1 MPGVF
6 MSKLDIFKILKL
18 LPWLPITIVNSRTQT
33 LYSRAV
39 AMATEISGF
48 SQQSAVASEASRIKP
63 DTRQAPSEAD
73 MKTAATLVDTEY
85 LEKIQSVAEEA
96 DKPEQVSKAEALSVG
111 ELQEI
116 LNEINSALYSQNR
129 SLKFDIHDKTDDLV
143 VRVWNTKTDEVIRQ
157 YPSEEVLARR
167 ARLLE
172 GDTQS
177 FSTQVS

>member
-1 MPGVF
+1 
-6 MSKLDIFKILKL
+6 
-18 LPWLPITIVNSRTQT
+18 
-33 LYSRAV
+33 
-39 AMATEISGF
+39 MATEISGF
-48 SQQSAVASEASRIKP
+48 SPQNTV
-63 DTRQAPSEAD
+63 PSEAAGIRTD
-73 MKTAATLVDTEY
+73 ARQAVSDIEKKVTEKQVTTGKEPSLISPEH
-85 LEKIQSVAEEA
+85 LEKFQPEVEES
-96 DKPEQVSKAEALSVG
+96 PEQDAKPQALSAA

-129 SLKFDIHDKTDDLV
+129 ALKFDIHDATDELV

-167 ARLLE
+167 AKLLE